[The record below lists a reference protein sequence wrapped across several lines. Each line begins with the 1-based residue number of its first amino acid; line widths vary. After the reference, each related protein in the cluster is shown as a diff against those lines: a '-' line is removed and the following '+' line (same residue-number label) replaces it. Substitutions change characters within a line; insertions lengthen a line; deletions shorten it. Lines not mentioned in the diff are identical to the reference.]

1 MRPVVI
7 QNKCI
12 EALNGETQI
21 SASLSSVEKIKIND
35 NNKALSAIILY
46 LKDKVLK
53 EVANE
58 MMTDK
63 F

>member
-1 MRPVVI
+1 L
-7 QNKCI
+7 K
-12 EALNGETQI
+12 GETQI

>member
-1 MRPVVI
+1 MRPVLI

-12 EALNGETQI
+12 EALKGETQI

-46 LKDKVLK
+46 LK
-53 EVANE
+53 EIRC
-58 MMTDK
+58 
-63 F
+63 